1 MPLPRPS
8 DAGFVMP
15 TLAIAIL
22 SLLLGGGAAVVA
34 VESVVSSYGSN
45 DQVAVQTGPKDV
57 LDPAKVI
64 TYGG

>member
-1 MPLPRPS
+1 MLLPRPS

-34 VESVVSSYGSN
+34 VDSVVSSYGSN
-45 DQVAVQTGPKDV
+45 DQAAIQTGPKDV
-57 LDPAKVI
+57 LDPGQVI